1 MAVRLLAAL
10 LVATLAVTAGACTF
24 GARDG
29 GADLEGLGSSLSE
42 IRRLARGEGALR
54 LITLPGYVE
63 ADWTEPFTQETGCL
77 VEATTETDSAA
88 AAELLE
94 GGGYD
99 GISAPGEVSGE
110 LIERGQV
117 APIATELV
125 PNYEEVQDG
134 VRQRPFNSRDGRAY
148 GVPAGR
154 APNLLVFRTDAVPG
168 GTDSWRVIWD
178 DARQLSGLLSIPDD
192 PMFIADA
199 ALYLRSARPSL
210 GIEDPYQLNEA
221 QFRAALQLLRRQE
234 SHVGE
239 YWQLDDTMQVANF
252 RSGES
257 AVGSTRPA
265 RVRAMEDEGIPLE
278 SLKPLEGTTGWSDT
292 WMAYERAT
300 NPNCLYLWLDY
311 VGSAQVQARI
321 AESTGQAPVNL
332 DACELTEVAD
342 HCLTLH
348 ADEEAWWEDVYYR
361 STPRADCSDP
371 ARAETCKTLEEWRAA
386 WAQLRE

>member
-1 MAVRLLAAL
+1 MRFLAVLLVSTLAA
-10 LVATLAVTAGACTF
+10 TAGACTF
-24 GARDG
+24 GDEEG
-29 GADLEGLGSSLSE
+29 GRDLEGLGSTLSE
-42 IRRLARGEGALR
+42 IRRLGRSEGALR
-54 LITLPGYVE
+54 LISSPGYVE
-63 ADWTEPFTQETGCL
+63 AEWTEPFSRETGCL

-88 AAELLE
+88 AAELLRS
-94 GGGYD
+94 GGYD
-99 GISAPGEVSGE
+99 GIAAPGEVSGE

-125 PNYEEVQDG
+125 PNYDEVEDG
-134 VRQRPFNSRDGRAY
+134 VRQRPFSSRDGQSY

-154 APNLLVFRTDAVPG
+154 GPNLLVFRTDAVPD

-178 DARQLSGLLSIPDD
+178 DARQFTGRLSIPDD

-199 ALYLRSARPSL
+199 AVYLRSARPKL
-210 GIEDPYQLNEA
+210 GIADPYQLNEA

-234 SHVGE
+234 VHVGE
-239 YWQLDDTMQVANF
+239 YWRPDDTLQVANF

-278 SLKPLEGTTGWSDT
+278 SLKPVEGTTGWSDT
-292 WMAYERAT
+292 WMAYQRAE

-332 DACELTEVAD
+332 DACELTEVED
-342 HCLTLH
+342 HCVTLH
-348 ADEEAWWEDVYYR
+348 ADDEAWWEDVYYR
-361 STPRADCSDP
+361 STPRADCGDP
-371 ARAETCKTLEEWRAA
+371 AREETCKTLEEWRAA
-386 WAQLRE
+386 WAQLRQ